1 MPDQSDIRKMLS
13 GAFRVLRD
21 ELLPKDGDPLPYTP
35 KSFLGRVA
43 QSAIAL
49 GADVLAK
56 SVGTIKCQI
65 CNTVATHRFAVHVTT
80 KGRKEYLYLCEACVK
95 DCPEKVGWE
104 ELETVSK

>member
-21 ELLPKDGDPLPYTP
+21 ELLPKDGDALPSTP

-43 QSAIAL
+43 QSAMAL
-49 GADVLAK
+49 GADVLAE
-56 SVGTIKCQI
+56 SVGTVKCQI
-65 CNTVATHRFAVHVTT
+65 CNVKATHRFHVHSTP
-80 KGRKEYLYLCEACVK
+80 KGHKEYLYLCEACVK

-104 ELETVSK
+104 ELESVK